1 MRKKEENNMK
11 DSAPEQVRHRVAE
24 VSFRPSVPRLK
35 MASTVARSEQW
46 EYWTQ
51 RVASGAEFDVICDM

>member
-35 MASTVARSEQW
+35 MASTVARSE
-46 EYWTQ
+46 
-51 RVASGAEFDVICDM
+51 

>member
-1 MRKKEENNMK
+1 M
-11 DSAPEQVRHRVAE
+11 AE

-35 MASTVARSEQW
+35 MASILARSEYW

-51 RVASGAEFDVICDM
+51 RVASAAEFYVMCDARHSCSDIFGYALTFFDQH